1 VDGKPLG
8 LFEAV
13 GVELEY
19 AIVHRDS
26 LDVYAIAD
34 QIIERQLGHIAS
46 DVEFDDIDWSN
57 ELILH
62 MIEVKTADPR
72 TPLDQL
78 AAMFD
83 RHLAMIR
90 AHAEGLGARLMP
102 TAAHPW
108 MDPATE
114 RRIWPHE
121 NSEIYDTF
129 DRIFTCRTHGWSNVQ
144 ALHVNLP
151 FANDDEFGRLHAAIR
166 LILPLIPAIAA
177 SSPILDSHVNG
188 VLDRRLDAYRRNCHQ
203 IASITAR
210 VIPEPVF
217 TQADYATQIFERMYR
232 DIAPHDPN
240 GIMREE
246 WLNAR
251 GAIARFDRNTI
262 EIRVID
268 VQECPAADIA
278 VTAAIVQV
286 LKLLV
291 AEQWS
296 SLASQQAWEADPLAD
311 LLEAV
316 MRDGERALI
325 DNADYLRAFGCD
337 KRMAAG
343 ELWRRLIEQ
352 VDAKA
357 LAFCREQLDV
367 ILNHGPAARRILAA
381 VDGDLSR
388 AHLADV
394 YRSLCDCLD
403 RGEMFVV

>member
-26 LDVYAIAD
+26 LDVYPIAD
-34 QIIERQLGHIAS
+34 RIIERELGHIAS
-46 DVEFDDIDWSN
+46 DVEFGDIDWSN

-78 AAMFD
+78 TAMFN
-83 RHLAMIR
+83 RHLAKIR
-90 AHAEGLGARLMP
+90 AHADALGARLMS

-108 MDPATE
+108 MDPE
-114 RRIWPHE
+114 KQRQIWPHE
-121 NSEIYDTF
+121 YSEIYDTF

-151 FANDDEFGRLHAAIR
+151 FAGDEQFGRLHAAIR
-166 LILPLIPAIAA
+166 LILPIIPAIAA
-177 SSPILDSHVNG
+177 SSPILDSNTNG

-203 IASITAR
+203 IPSVTAR
-210 VIPEPVF
+210 VVPEPVF
-217 TQADYATQIFERMYR
+217 THADYDKHIFQPLYR
-232 DIAPHDPN
+232 DIAPHDPG
-240 GIMREE
+240 GIMQEE

-251 GAIARFDRNTI
+251 GAIARFDRNAI

-278 VTAAIVQV
+278 VTAAVV
-286 LKLLV
+286 EALKLLV
-291 AEQWS
+291 AERWS
-296 SLASQQAWEADPLAD
+296 SLASQQAWAADPLAD

-316 MRDGERALI
+316 MRDGERTVI
-325 DNADYLRAFGCD
+325 DNTDYLRMFDCAGP
-337 KRMAAG
+337 MTAG
-343 ELWRRLIEQ
+343 ELWQRLVERI
-352 VDAKA
+352 DASA
-357 LAFCREQLDV
+357 IAFCRGELDV
-367 ILNHGPAARRILAA
+367 ILNRGPAARRILAA
-381 VDGDLSR
+381 VDGDMSR
-388 AHLADV
+388 AKLADV

-403 RGEMFVV
+403 RGEMFLG

>member
-1 VDGKPLG
+1 VDAKPLG

-26 LDVYAIAD
+26 LDVYPIAD
-34 QIIERQLGHIAS
+34 RIIERELGHITS
-46 DVEFDDIDWSN
+46 DVEFGDIDWSN

-83 RHLAMIR
+83 RHVAMIR
-90 AHAEGLGARLMP
+90 VHADALVARLMP

-121 NSEIYDTF
+121 YSEIYDTF

-151 FANDDEFGRLHAAIR
+151 FANDDQFGRLHAAIR
-166 LILPLIPAIAA
+166 LILPIIPAIAA
-177 SSPILDSHVNG
+177 SSPILDSKANG

-203 IASITAR
+203 IASVTAR

-217 TQADYATQIFERMYR
+217 TRADYDTQIFQPMYR
-232 DIAPHDPN
+232 DVAPHDPH
-240 GIMREE
+240 GILREE

-278 VTAAIVQV
+278 VTAAIVEV

-296 SLASQQAWEADPLAD
+296 SLETQQAWAADPLAD

-316 MRDGERALI
+316 MRDGERTVI
-325 DNADYLRAFGCD
+325 DNIDYLSAFGCNE
-337 KRMAAG
+337 RMTAG
-343 ELWRRLIEQ
+343 DLWQRLIGQ
-352 VDAKA
+352 VDEKA
-357 LAFCREQLDV
+357 IAFCRDQLDV

-388 AHLADV
+388 ARLADV

>member
-1 VDGKPLG
+1 MDGKPLG

-26 LDVYAIAD
+26 LDVYPIAD
-34 QIIERQLGHIAS
+34 RIIERELGHITS
-46 DVEFDDIDWSN
+46 DVEFGDIDWSN

-72 TPLDQL
+72 TPLEQL
-78 AAMFD
+78 TAMFN
-83 RHLAMIR
+83 RHIAMIR
-90 AHAEGLGARLMP
+90 AHAHALDARLMP

-108 MDPATE
+108 MDPATQ
-114 RRIWPHE
+114 RQIWPHE
-121 NSEIYDTF
+121 YSEIYDTF

-144 ALHVNLP
+144 ALHINLP
-151 FANDDEFGRLHAAIR
+151 FAGDEQFGRLHAAIR
-166 LILPLIPAIAA
+166 LILPIIPAIAA
-177 SSPILDSHVNG
+177 SSPILDSNANG

-203 IASITAR
+203 VASVTER

-217 TQADYATQIFERMYR
+217 THADYDKYIFQPLYR
-232 DIAPHDPN
+232 DIAPHDPS
-240 GIMREE
+240 GIMQEE

-251 GAIARFDRNTI
+251 GAIARFDRNAI

-278 VTAAIVQV
+278 VTAAIVET
-286 LKLLV
+286 LKLIV

-296 SLASQQAWEADPLAD
+296 SLEAQQAWQADPLAD

-316 MRDGERALI
+316 MRDGERTVIENSA
-325 DNADYLRAFGCD
+325 YLQAFGCD
-337 KRMAAG
+337 RPMTAG
-343 ELWRRLIEQ
+343 TLWQRLIGQ
-352 VDAKA
+352 IDTAA
-357 LAFCREQLDV
+357 IAFCQNEIDV

-381 VDGDLSR
+381 VDGDMSR
-388 AHLADV
+388 ARLADV

-403 RGEMFVV
+403 RGEMFLG